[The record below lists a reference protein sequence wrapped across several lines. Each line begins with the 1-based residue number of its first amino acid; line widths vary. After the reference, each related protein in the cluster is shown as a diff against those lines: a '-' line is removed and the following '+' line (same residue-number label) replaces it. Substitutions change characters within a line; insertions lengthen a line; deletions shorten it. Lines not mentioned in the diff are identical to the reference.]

1 MLVFSDDLL
10 YSGSFPRFPRELLNN
25 LVAERRRAHTY
36 VLCRTG
42 MMQVGAKVVS
52 TSRGTHQTVHSKT
65 SPYWCVFVLF
75 MATVWCNVRSRTSP
89 QHIICRIYPKS
100 KIRLSVVIISK
111 SSESNNLSTCVR
123 TVLTITRSL
132 PQSWK
137 SWPYSESTKTPT
149 ICSSSRNAKSSLRI

>member
-65 SPYWCVFVLF
+65 SPY
-75 MATVWCNVRSRTSP
+75 WCNVRSRTSP